1 MSSLVPVATV
11 QEKSSVVTGVVYHPS
26 AGGWSHFSFEMS
38 NHTLQH
44 MRKKKQEVIKY
55 LLFFSLFVFFFQAT
69 AECVHVDRFHAIKQK
84 PELWASELRGEFHF
98 LKCIFYFSA
107 NLYITHAHF
116 PDVRADQIHAYESG
130 YQCVSV
136 ISHKNMDDVVIV
148 GLGLLLGD

>member
-1 MSSLVPVATV
+1 MWPPKLFITLQQTAGVTSVLKCLTTHSFATH
-11 QEKSSVVTGVVYHPS
+11 EKEETEGHKISSVFQLV
-26 AGGWSHFSFEMS
+26 F
-38 NHTLQH
+38 
-44 MRKKKQEVIKY
+44 
-55 LLFFSLFVFFFQAT
+55 FFFQAT
-69 AECVHVDRFHAIKQK
+69 AECVHADRFHAVKQK